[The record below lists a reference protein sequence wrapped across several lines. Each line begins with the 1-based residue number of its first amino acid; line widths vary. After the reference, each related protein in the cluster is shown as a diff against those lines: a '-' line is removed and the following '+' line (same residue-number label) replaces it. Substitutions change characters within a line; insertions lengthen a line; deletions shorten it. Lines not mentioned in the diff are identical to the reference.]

1 MAIKSIPKI
10 TVGGTERPY
19 GGVVYG
25 LNLKMGFANEASKLM
40 ISIVNETGVYE
51 TPKLGDSTSVSFGA
65 FSFVGSIYSYEIK
78 ETINEKTLEIEI
90 IDNSVILDKYYVVLW
105 KRGFFGDMGTS
116 TPVVKSVEIN
126 DSVLV
131 PVLVNNFIQFEVKK
145 LEAQNV
151 SRNISSAGD
160 LKGNILYLGTEKIPN
175 TKCDIPDTEYSLQD
189 LRTLLISKLGLT
201 ILSAANSPKDY
212 KATHE
217 GTLREVLQAWSQ
229 DCGVDFY
236 WDYSSGQDKIK
247 FFTIAKGI
255 NANIPSSI
263 STDPTLIEQS
273 SSESMEGTF
282 LQDAF
287 AYTAKPKESLDVKSF
302 SYETQ
307 FQLNLNALP
316 ISWFLKN
323 NGTLQSISPPD
334 VEEGTTEDLDA
345 AERNLWGGR
354 TEDDFLE
361 AAFLGYIDDNLRDL
375 LCFSKSHFYVCGVTK
390 PPGPQSAKISDAD
403 KIKIA
408 DHLRVKAK
416 GDMQAI
422 EKISPNFKNHDL
434 YDVNLNQDLNSK
446 WKNIEQEILKSYGSV
461 YRHTARGGS
470 YFYCS
475 ETVNTVI
482 ETTITP
488 EPLESE
494 PNSNDFKGLKIFKR
508 GGTFS
513 HDQNQAIEL
522 LGLQDEEIIE
532 KLSKLT
538 IYNYDVQAHNLK
550 SIIPTLVGSTLLAV
564 PKRTLITSVL
574 EQFEV
579 KLSRGVN
586 NAELSTAEIQNG
598 QSTNNTSVNCSF
610 FDANLEKSKCTT
622 LLEEATEKE
631 YLRLGIPKTAS
642 TAAAPLVEGLTN
654 KQAKKANIKLG
665 KKTLELL
672 APSDAQYTVTGST
685 SINAQKVI
693 GDGAQKIFFVGTA
706 TEPTANFSKIDVL
719 INNVTSEE
727 DGYMIKRS
735 SDLPLAKSILYA
747 TPLKRSSFK
756 FFGIPTLPVITLSP
770 STGLTSLDISFS
782 SEGLVTSLEYSSR
795 PPIRTTVDRFLEKV
809 ESQINRASV

>member
-1 MAIKSIPKI
+1 M
-10 TVGGTERPY
+10 
-19 GGVVYG
+19 
-25 LNLKMGFANEASKLM
+25 
-40 ISIVNETGVYE
+40 
-51 TPKLGDSTSVSFGA
+51 
-65 FSFVGSIYSYEIK
+65 
-78 ETINEKTLEIEI
+78 
-90 IDNSVILDKYYVVLW
+90 LW
-105 KRGFFGDMGTS
+105 KRGFFGDDGS
-116 TPVVKSVEIN
+116 GPKGLGTPVTKTVQLN
-126 DSVLV
+126 DSVLL
-131 PVLVNNFIQFEVKK
+131 PILVNNFIEFQVKE
-145 LEAQNV
+145 LPSPQTVTRTIN
-151 SRNISSAGD
+151 SAAG

-175 TKCDIPDTEYSLQD
+175 TRCDIPDTEYSLGD
-189 LRTLLISKLGLT
+189 LRTLLINKLNLT
-201 ILSAANSPKDY
+201 ILSTANSPKDY

-247 FFTIAKGI
+247 FFTIARGI
-255 NANIPSSI
+255 DPDIPSSI
-263 STDPTLIEQS
+263 NADPTLIEQS
-273 SSESMEGTF
+273 SSQSIEGTF

-307 FQLNLNALP
+307 FQLNINALP

-323 NGTLQSISPPD
+323 NGTLQDISPPD
-334 VEEGTTEDLDA
+334 VEEGTTQNPDA
-345 AERNLWGGR
+345 AEKNLWGGR
-354 TEDDFLE
+354 VEDDFLK
-361 AAFLGYIDDNLRDL
+361 AAFLGYVDGNLRDL
-375 LCFSKSHFYVCGVTK
+375 FCFLQSNFYVCGVTK

-408 DHLRVKAK
+408 DHLRIKAK
-416 GDMQAI
+416 GDMAAI

-434 YDVNLNQDLNSK
+434 YDVNINQDLNSK

-475 ETVNTVI
+475 ETVNTII

-494 PNSNDFKGLKIFKR
+494 PNSDDVKGLKIFKR
-508 GGTFS
+508 SGTFS
-513 HDQNQAIEL
+513 HDQNQAIDL
-522 LGLQDEEIIE
+522 LGLQDPELIE

-538 IYNYDVQAHNLK
+538 IYNYDIQSHNLK

-564 PKRTLITSVL
+564 PKRALITSVL
-574 EQFEV
+574 EKFEV
-579 KLSRGVN
+579 TI
-586 NAELSTAEIQNG
+586 STGLNRAEIITSEIQTG
-598 QSTNNTSVNCSF
+598 QSSGTTEANCTF
-610 FDANLEKSKCTT
+610 FDANLEKSRCTS
-622 LLEEATEKE
+622 LIEEATEKA
-631 YLRLGIPKTAS
+631 YLKLGIPKTAS
-642 TAAAPLVEGLTN
+642 TAGAPLVEGLAN
-654 KQAKKANIKLG
+654 RLAKKAKIELG
-665 KKTLELL
+665 KKSLDLL
-672 APSDAQYTVTGST
+672 APSDAPYTVTGST

-693 GDGAQKIFFVGTA
+693 GDNAQKIFFVGT
-706 TEPTANFSKIDVL
+706 PTVMDPLAVFSKIDVL

-735 SDLPLAKSILYA
+735 SDLPSAKSVVYT

-756 FFGIPTLPVITLSP
+756 FFGIPTL
-770 STGLTSLDISFS
+770 STIPLIPEKGLTSLDISFS